1 MILKKVVGTLKYGG
15 WRDVLVHLGHNLK
28 GDCGI
33 TALFPFSLLPGHEA
47 NSFLCYTHTQATSR
61 NIKAIGH
68 CLWIETINPVG
79 QSEPFCFLSY
89 LLYFVMATGAD
100 KFPMYYVHPTH
111 TLEVKSISSQ
121 ALQTHNLGREWNTLQ
136 VASLGFLC
144 CLGKL
149 SHLPC

>member
-1 MILKKVVGTLKYGG
+1 MFSEAQVFTAAIQHDFEKGGRNVKIWG

-33 TALFPFSLLPGHEA
+33 TASFPFSLLPGCEA
-47 NSFLCYTHTQATSR
+47 NSFLCYTHTPATCR

-79 QSEPFCFLSY
+79 QSEPFCFLSC
-89 LLYFVMATGAD
+89 LVYFVMATGAD

-111 TLEVKSISSQ
+111 ILEVKSISSQ
-121 ALQTHNLGREWNTLQ
+121 ALQTHD
-136 VASLGFLC
+136 
-144 CLGKL
+144 LGKE
-149 SHLPC
+149 